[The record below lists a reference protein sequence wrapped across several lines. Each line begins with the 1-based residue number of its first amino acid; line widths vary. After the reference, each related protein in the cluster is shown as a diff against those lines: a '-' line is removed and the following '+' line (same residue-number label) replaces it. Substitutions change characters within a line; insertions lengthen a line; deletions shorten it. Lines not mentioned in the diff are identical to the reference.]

1 MSGRDLDVLQRETPR
16 GLGAETP
23 VGCGELGDACC
34 VLAIEDGEQ
43 AAVVG
48 PVDEYPRRHRNLTMP
63 KGL

>member
-1 MSGRDLDVLQRETPR
+1 LQRETPR
-16 GLGAETP
+16 GLGAEMP

-48 PVDEYPRRHRNLTMP
+48 PVDEYPRRHRYLAMP
-63 KGL
+63 KRL